1 MAFSKKKRKLKRD
14 ARFMNL
20 QKHKFYKTKFL
31 ITNME
36 KKCRF
41 SYNEIDDSLLLSCR
55 EENENV
61 KENFMFDDIIFSL
74 TGKGKIVGLQ
84 IRNMS
89 NILSDSGISPEIL
102 NNLKEADLKI
112 IQKENSIFIGIK
124 FVSKNLEEKKI
135 ALGRIFMPQIAR

>member
-1 MAFSKKKRKLKRD
+1 M
-14 ARFMNL
+14 
-20 QKHKFYKTKFL
+20 
-31 ITNME
+31 
-36 KKCRF
+36 
-41 SYNEIDDSLLLSCR
+41 LLSCR

>member
-1 MAFSKKKRKLKRD
+1 
-14 ARFMNL
+14 MNL